1 MEYIITTELEDLQAF
16 IDAGYRIAMLD
27 GTVPGWE
34 SREGDLWYDHHNK
47 TSNAKVQIDEMP
59 PMKGAWDDRSI
70 PEAMG
75 GSWVCVSTLLDAD
88 SVVAAAYLQLR
99 PSDLAGGAGTEAFSM
114 LRAIAHECDH
124 LCVDP
129 ADEVNPDWAFKVV
142 AAMKISSDALREEMG
157 LPKDRKEWSKE
168 QRMLYYSTAFRQSVE
183 HIIAAVRGERP
194 WPGEMGEADKYFES
208 LLAKR
213 DELLEKGCCSFVEG
227 IPYADTSEIKG
238 YVDPRA
244 TLMAWAKLD
253 PEMGYKPVTLT
264 RRSHNNG
271 GFQYTL
277 GTVPGHPGQDA
288 VDLTKIFPVL
298 TQAEMAAADGF
309 TPDGWGG
316 RTAVGGSGFNTPSLL
331 LPHEVVG
338 FVNPLI

>member
-1 MEYIITTELEDLQAF
+1 MEYIITTELSDLQGF
-16 IDAGYRIAMLD
+16 IDSGYRIAMLD

-34 SREGDLWYDHHNK
+34 PKPKDLWYDHHNK
-47 TSNAKVQIDEMP
+47 TSNCKVQIDEMP
-59 PMKGAWDDRSI
+59 VPTGKNSVD
-70 PEAMG
+70 
-75 GSWVCVSTLLDAD
+75 VCVSTLLDAD
-88 SVVAAAYLQLR
+88 AVVAAAYLQLS
-99 PSDLAGGAGTEAFSM
+99 PDDMNEEVGAERYAL
-114 LRAIAHECDH
+114 LRAIAHECDY

-129 ADEVNPDWAFKVV
+129 IDGVSQEWAFKVV
-142 AAMKISSDALREEMG
+142 AAMKVSSDTLREEMG

-168 QRMLYYSTAFRQSVE
+168 QRMLYYSTAFRRSVE

-194 WPGEMGEADKYFES
+194 WPGEMGEADEYFDS

-213 DELLEKGCCSFVEG
+213 DELLEKGCCSFIEG
-227 IPYADTSEIKG
+227 VPYADTSEIKG

-244 TLMAWAKLD
+244 TLMAWAQLD

-264 RRSHNNG
+264 RRLHKNG
-271 GFQYTL
+271 GFQYTP
-277 GTVPGHPGQDA
+277 GTVPGHPGQNA
-288 VDLTKIFPVL
+288 VDLTKVFPVL
-298 TQAEMAAADGF
+298 TQAELLAARWLDDI

-316 RTAVGGSGFNTPSLL
+316 RAGVGGSGFNTPSLL